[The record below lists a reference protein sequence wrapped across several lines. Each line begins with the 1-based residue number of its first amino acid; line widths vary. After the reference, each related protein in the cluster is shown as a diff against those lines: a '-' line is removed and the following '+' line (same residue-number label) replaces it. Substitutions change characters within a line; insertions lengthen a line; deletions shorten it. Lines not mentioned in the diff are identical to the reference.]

1 MVVYLDVL
9 ILENFLINLF
19 LVVITMQLCRRNINY
34 KSIIIA
40 SFLGTIYTLT
50 MVIDSIKVFSYFPFK
65 ILFSLLMIKIALGKI
80 NILTLIKTTLVFIG
94 STIGFSGVCLF
105 LSLMDNS
112 YDISKGIVIN
122 SYSMKALIFSIIVFY
137 LIAYRIYCYF
147 KERAIINNFLFDIEF
162 TLDNKVVQT
171 KAFLDTGNELIEPVT
186 SLPVIILEK
195 KEVNYYKLEDSKC
208 FHIPYKGVGGASEK
222 MKAIKVKDV
231 KLKNKDGV
239 EFFRTA
245 MVGFCDTK
253 LSETDEYNALLP
265 RAII

>member
-19 LVVITMQLCRRNINY
+19 LIVITMQLCRRNIKY
-34 KSIIIA
+34 KRVVIA
-40 SFLGTIYTLT
+40 SFFGAIYTLT
-50 MVIDSIKVFSYFPFK
+50 MVIENIKMFSYFPFK
-65 ILFSLLMIKIALGKI
+65 ILFSLLMIRIALGKI
-80 NILTLIKTTLVFIG
+80 NILILIKTTLVFLI
-94 STIGFSGVCLF
+94 STIGFSGICLF
-105 LSLMDNS
+105 LSLTDDS
-112 YDISKGIVIN
+112 YDITKGIVIN
-122 SYSMKALIFSIIVFY
+122 SYSMKALIFSIIIFY

-162 TLDNKVVQT
+162 TLDYKVVQT

-186 SLPVIILEK
+186 FLPVIILEK
-195 KEVNYYKLEDSKC
+195 KEISGYELEESKC
-208 FHIPYKGVGGASEK
+208 FYIPYKGVGGTREK
-222 MKAIKVKDV
+222 MKAIKVKNV